1 MRRARSAL
9 RLALILSVAAV
20 TTAQAAEPWQ
30 RAWTIERVICPTCDT
45 RILAGIN
52 QAVGQRIVLKPDRFT
67 NPLYMSCEKGADY
80 SDIQPRPADVAARLM
95 LPGALPATS
104 ASVLAGAVKC
114 ARESGPGNTV
124 ARVVFDGAV
133 GYYLFEEGAII
144 VLK

>member
-1 MRRARSAL
+1 MF
-9 RLALILSVAAV
+9 RLAVVLSLVA
-20 TTAQAAEPWQ
+20 TTAASAAEPWV
-30 RAWTIERVICPTCDT
+30 RAWTVDRVICPTCDART
-45 RILAGIN
+45 LTGIN
-52 QAVGQRIVLKPDRFT
+52 QAVGQRIVLAPDRFT

-95 LPGALPATS
+95 LPGTLPATS
-104 ASVLAGAVKC
+104 RSVLAGAVKC

-124 ARVVFDGAV
+124 ARVVIDGAT